1 MTATATPPYDPESDR
16 TRTVLAARDV
26 TVRFGGLV
34 ALSDVSL
41 DVAPGEIVGL
51 VGPNGAGKS
60 TMFGVLSGIQR
71 ASRGSVMMAGED
83 VTSATAQRRARLGMA
98 RTFQQPE
105 LFLGLSVREHLVLAH
120 RVRNSA
126 RRLWS
131 DMLWPASL
139 TRPRRAETEHV
150 NALIDLLGL
159 GLAARAPVASLP
171 LGMCRLVEI
180 GRALAT
186 QPKVVLLDEPL
197 SGLDSKAAENLMSVF
212 GRIVRESADPVSL
225 LLVEHDVAAVLA
237 LSDQIYVLNFGELV
251 ASGEPDAIRANPAVQ
266 AAYLGDAGDTAG
278 RTMRTNPKA
287 TP

>member
-1 MTATATPPYDPESDR
+1 M
-16 TRTVLAARDV
+16 VLSARDV

-34 ALSDVSL
+34 ALADVSL

-71 ASRGSVMMAGED
+71 SSRGSVTLAGQD
-83 VTSATAQRRARLGMA
+83 VTSATAQHRARLGMA

-120 RVRNSA
+120 RIRYSG

-131 DMLWPASL
+131 DMLWPAAL
-139 TRPRRAETEHV
+139 TRPRRQETEHV
-150 NALIDLLGL
+150 DALIELLGL
-159 GLAARAPVASLP
+159 GRAARAPVASLP

-186 QPKVVLLDEPL
+186 RPKVVLLDEPL
-197 SGLDSKAAENLMSVF
+197 SGLDSKAAENLLAVF
-212 GRIVRESADPVSL
+212 SRIVRESAEPISL

-251 ASGEPDAIRANPAVQ
+251 ASGAPEEIRANPAVQ
-266 AAYLGDAGDTAG
+266 AAYLGDASDTAG
-278 RTMRTNPKA
+278 RTTRANPKA
-287 TP
+287 TR